1 MSEILAKSASDMGAD
16 IKLSAKVEEI
26 MYDGESSPVAVKL

>member
-1 MSEILAKSASDMGAD
+1 MSEILANNAMEMGTK
-16 IKLSAKVEEI
+16 IKLNAKVEEI